1 MTSSPISHTIFGHYF
16 NPKKMKKLLI
26 PFMVVAMVL
35 SGCSLLDKEQTAKDL
50 VSEAFKNLEGMDYY
64 DYEFDFGGEVIAEGE
79 TVDFDISYNGKQDN
93 TDKTKP
99 KFTMEIDIGF
109 SVEEFGDQSV
119 KGEIRSDGEFLY
131 FILSEVSDF
140 NGELP
145 SEMIDPFK
153 EQWYSLSLTDD
164 LLGGVSPFST
174 YSMTEDDENMTDE
187 QRELMELYEDTEF
200 LKDVEFVKTEDGYD
214 VYTGALDKD
223 ASKKFINKAVEMQGQ
238 SLTGDEEEEFYKFM
252 ESVDVDMLMYVDKAE
267 NALTK
272 VTGTVTMIGMEGV
285 DADLEFS
292 MEFMNLHE
300 PVVVEV
306 PTDVEEFDPMM
317 ILGAMMGMD
326 PAMMEAAMTDDF
338 PMDDGSDPFI
348 MDSSGYEDAG
358 MEDYAMG
365 DYDLDEFNK
374 EMEKA
379 VKEMEEGMAEL
390 GY

>member
-1 MTSSPISHTIFGHYF
+1 
-16 NPKKMKKLLI
+16 MKKLLI

-35 SGCSLLDKEQTAKDL
+35 SGCSLLDKEPTPKDL

-64 DYEFDFGGEVIAEGE
+64 DYELEFGGEVIAEGE

-99 KFTMEIDIGF
+99 KFTMAIDVGV
-109 SVEEFGDQSV
+109 SVEEFENQSV

-145 SEMIDPFK
+145 AEMVDPFVG
-153 EQWYSLSLTDD
+153 QWYSLSLTDD
-164 LLGGVSPFST
+164 LLGSVSPFST
-174 YSMTEDDENMTDE
+174 MSMYDEENMTDE
-187 QRELMELYEDTEF
+187 QKELMELYEDTEF

-214 VYTGALDKD
+214 VYTGALDKE
-223 ASKKFINKAVEMQGQ
+223 ASKKFVNKAMEMQGQ

-252 ESVDVDMLMYVDKAE
+252 ESVDVDMLMYVDIAE

-272 VTGTVTMIGMEGV
+272 VTGTVTMTGMEGV

-292 MEFMNLHE
+292 MAFMNLHE
-300 PVVVEV
+300 PVVIEV

-317 ILGAMMGMD
+317 VLGAMMGMD

-338 PMDDGSDPFI
+338 QIDDGSDPFM
-348 MDSSGYEDAG
+348 MDSSGYEDSG
-358 MEDYAMG
+358 MEDYAMD